1 MWFTEDAWS
10 PIVVI
15 AVATIICLIAWSS
28 TQRPRYLTGVG
39 ILIFA
44 ALMTYFVEQVI
55 VTDSEKVETEL
66 TDLIDTF
73 IVESQAISKLD
84 QTQVIECERFFS
96 EQNTIDKA
104 RVRAALVVARVENDT
119 RITDVQTRLTNEN
132 TRAITHFRANGT
144 VGTSTTGGGHFAS
157 RWEMTWQKEGGE
169 WKITSTRMLNPMNGE
184 DQQIP
189 RVD

>member
-10 PIVVI
+10 PIVVL
-15 AVATIICLIAWSS
+15 AVATIISFIAWYS
-28 TQRPRYLTGVG
+28 TQRPRYLAVVG

-44 ALMTYFVEQVI
+44 ALMSYFVEQVI
-55 VTDSEKVETEL
+55 VTDSEKVEAEL

-73 IVESQAISKLD
+73 IAESQAISKLD
-84 QTQVIECERFFS
+84 QAQVIQCERFFS

-104 RVRAALVVARVENDT
+104 RVRAALVVVRVENDT
-119 RITDVQTRLTNEN
+119 RITDVQIRLTNEN
-132 TRAITHFRANGT
+132 TRATTHFRANGT
-144 VGTSTTGGGHFAS
+144 VATSTAGGGHFAS
-157 RWEMTWQKEGGE
+157 RWKMTWQKEGGE
-169 WKITSTRMLNPMNGE
+169 WKITRTRMLNPMSGE